1 MVYKSID
8 LFAGI
13 GGIRLGFD
21 QAFKKDIKTVFI
33 SELDEKAQITYRANF
48 GEDTNIS
55 GDITKIAT
63 KDIPSHDILLAGFP
77 CQPFSSAG
85 LKKGFEDTRG
95 TLFFEMARIV
105 KFHQPKVVFAEN
117 VSNLLHH
124 DKGKT
129 FCVIKKILEYSGYVV
144 FYQTLNSKNFGVPQ
158 NRNRLYIVA
167 FRKDIAPQ
175 NFTFPQKTDDTKKII
190 DILEDKEVSNKYYL
204 SDVYLE
210 SLRKHKQA
218 QAKKGNGFGY
228 KIRDIHSIAGTIVC
242 GSMGRERNLIVDKRL
257 THFKPITHIKG
268 HINQEYIRKMTPRE
282 FARLQGFPD
291 NFKLIVA
298 DTNLYKQLGNS
309 VTVPVIKA
317 IAKEIKKYLD
327 TRL

>member
-218 QAKKGNGFGY
+218 QAKK
-228 KIRDIHSIAGTIVC
+228 R
-242 GSMGRERNLIVDKRL
+242 
-257 THFKPITHIKG
+257 
-268 HINQEYIRKMTPRE
+268 
-282 FARLQGFPD
+282 
-291 NFKLIVA
+291 
-298 DTNLYKQLGNS
+298 
-309 VTVPVIKA
+309 
-317 IAKEIKKYLD
+317 
-327 TRL
+327 